1 MYKVFCFFQPMGPSA
16 SRPEV
21 DFALFYYIILFAG
34 LKSIPIVFLTNAFLS
49 VAKLSKF

>member
-34 LKSIPIVFLTNAFLS
+34 LKSIPIVFFNKCFLIGC
-49 VAKLSKF
+49 KIK

>member
-1 MYKVFCFFQPMGPSA
+1 MYKVFISFSQGGLSA

-34 LKSIPIVFLTNAFLS
+34 LKSIPIVF
-49 VAKLSKF
+49 